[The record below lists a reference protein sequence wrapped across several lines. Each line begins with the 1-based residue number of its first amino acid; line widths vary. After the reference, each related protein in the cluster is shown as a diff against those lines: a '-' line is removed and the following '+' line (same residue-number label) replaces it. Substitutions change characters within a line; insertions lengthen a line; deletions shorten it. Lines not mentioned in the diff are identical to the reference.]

1 MVYSDS
7 RNTDGVR
14 RNQTKHELLIS
25 RISIHAPLTGCDISA
40 VRSCISGRHFNPR
53 TPDGVRHGNE
63 ADYCDIAMWNE
74 LGTSNG
80 IPSRPFLR
88 NSVDSNAEQID
99 KACKDAIK
107 VIAKGGKA
115 EVVLKQLG
123 VMQKGT
129 VQQTIS
135 SGDFV
140 PNAPSTVRR
149 KNHNGKGSAKPLID
163 TGGLRNKVNFVI
175 CKKGEYD

>member
-1 MVYSDS
+1 MAGHDIITGAGKEFFRQFEELKKLQVRIGYQRGKASK
-7 RNTDGVR
+7 TD
-14 RNQTKHELLIS
+14 
-25 RISIHAPLTGCDISA
+25 D
-40 VRSCISGRHFNPR
+40 
-53 TPDGVRHGNE
+53 DGNE

-123 VMQKGT
+123 LMQKGT

-135 SGDFV
+135 SGEFV

>member
-1 MVYSDS
+1 MAGHDIITGAGKEFFRQIEELKKLQVRIGYQRGKASK
-7 RNTDGVR
+7 TD
-14 RNQTKHELLIS
+14 
-25 RISIHAPLTGCDISA
+25 D
-40 VRSCISGRHFNPR
+40 
-53 TPDGVRHGNE
+53 DGNE

-74 LGTSNG
+74 LGTSSG

-123 VMQKGT
+123 LMQKGI

-135 SGDFV
+135 SGEFV

-163 TGGLRNKVNFVI
+163 TGGLRSKVNFVI

>member
-1 MVYSDS
+1 MAGHDIITGAGKEFFRQIEELKKLQVRIGYQRGKASK
-7 RNTDGVR
+7 TD
-14 RNQTKHELLIS
+14 
-25 RISIHAPLTGCDISA
+25 D
-40 VRSCISGRHFNPR
+40 
-53 TPDGVRHGNE
+53 DGNE

-123 VMQKGT
+123 LMQRA
-129 VQQTIS
+129 QYNRRFRAANLCPMLQ
-135 SGDFV
+135 V
-140 PNAPSTVRR
+140 PFGEKTTM
-149 KNHNGKGSAKPLID
+149 AKALQSPL
-163 TGGLRNKVNFVI
+163 
-175 CKKGEYD
+175 